1 MIILIYTQLTISSN
15 KRTLKSIQ
23 NLVIPFFIS
32 SCRLMTA
39 YRSLLP
45 DEFSVSAG
53 LAMVASLIFGK
64 TDSLIFSFVALQW
77 LRVIY
82 DNTYRQRCLCI
93 GGRVACE
100 PMYVPEGGWRCDPT
114 FGGCIGGR
122 VAKCTGAKVT
132 TAHPSDLLIE
142 VHIRAGD

>member
-1 MIILIYTQLTISSN
+1 MLLGRSSTQNHPLT
-15 KRTLKSIQ
+15 
-23 NLVIPFFIS
+23 
-32 SCRLMTA
+32 
-39 YRSLLP
+39 P
-45 DEFSVSAG
+45 DELSVSAG
-53 LAMVASLIFGK
+53 LAMVASLIFGR
-64 TDSLIFSFVALQW
+64 TDSFICLSVALQW

-122 VAKCTGAKVT
+122 VAKYTGARVT
-132 TAHPSDLLIE
+132 TVHPSDLLIKA
-142 VHIRAGD
+142 HIRAGD